1 MQSIFIARH
10 KNVHFATLID
20 IEVTLVCD
28 LLWRPLLSESSK
40 KNSNKEA
47 ETAENMKLWLKTNT
61 QFNWFCV
68 LIMKLC
74 YIGFVLLIQLYLTK
88 QEDENE
94 FYHNHFAVEIQDGSR
109 ETAEKVAQRHGF
121 TNLGHILENH
131 YLFEHPHIHKR

>member
-1 MQSIFIARH
+1 
-10 KNVHFATLID
+10 
-20 IEVTLVCD
+20 
-28 LLWRPLLSESSK
+28 
-40 KNSNKEA
+40 
-47 ETAENMKLWLKTNT
+47 
-61 QFNWFCV
+61 
-68 LIMKLC
+68 MKLC

-131 YLFEHPHIHKR
+131 YLFEHPHIHKRYGVSLEIFLNLVSKGHHPLIDLQSSVKTTMKNFPKTQIYVGLNSRRSSSVPKDILMREMTKLIS